1 MVNNLVNKF
10 EQLWVG
16 TEEFPSAPA
25 SFYPGR
31 IPFFLRTSVKLPAN
45 VAVCRQTAAFP
56 YEIIDAIDAALCRG
70 AATPVNFNWLRQV

>member
-10 EQLWVG
+10 EQLWVR

-25 SFYPGR
+25 SLPR
-31 IPFFLRTSVKLPAN
+31 THPIFLRTSAKLPAN
-45 VAVCRQTAAFP
+45 VAACRQTAAFP

-70 AATPVNFNWLRQV
+70 TATPVNFN